1 MWRIFFLIP
10 CFTVLSLKVF
20 SQDKQEALPIYC
32 DTVNYYEEDFVDS
45 MGYYEHLYGQ
55 NTHVKIKD
63 RKLKLA
69 FYVALRHYPE
79 LKHVRLTMRLKTISA
94 TMQAQP
100 FWDFLFRSR
109 EGRHYQI
116 FVNETQEN
124 KGMYYK
130 DLSFNSLVGWI
141 GHELAHI
148 LDYSKKENSEMLS
161 FITSYVTSKKAMRH
175 TECKAD
181 ETAIRHGL
189 GKQLL
194 DGVNYFYH
202 NNRIS
207 RKYRE
212 RHKSF
217 YLTPEQIVGVMNEEC
232 LH

>member
-1 MWRIFFLIP
+1 MWRVFFLAI
-10 CFTVLSLKVF
+10 CFLVF
-20 SQDKQEALPIYC
+20 SNQVVAQDSQASLEIYC
-32 DTVNYYEEDFVDS
+32 DTINYLEEDFVDS
-45 MGYYEHLYGQ
+45 MQYYDQLYAHTKQ
-55 NTHVKIKD
+55 VHVRDK
-63 RKLKLA
+63 KLKLA

-79 LKHVRLTMRLKTISA
+79 LKNIHLSMRLKTISA

-124 KGMYYK
+124 NGMYYK

-148 LDYSKKENSEMLS
+148 LDYSKKENPEMLS

-207 RKYRE
+207 KKYRE
-212 RHKSF
+212 RHKS
-217 YLTPEQIVGVMNEEC
+217 YYMTPEQIVGVMNEEC
-232 LH
+232 LE

>member
-124 KGMYYK
+124 NGMYYK

-148 LDYSKKENSEMLS
+148 LDYTKK
-161 FITSYVTSKKAMRH
+161 
-175 TECKAD
+175 
-181 ETAIRHGL
+181 
-189 GKQLL
+189 
-194 DGVNYFYH
+194 
-202 NNRIS
+202 
-207 RKYRE
+207 
-212 RHKSF
+212 
-217 YLTPEQIVGVMNEEC
+217 
-232 LH
+232 